1 MDPFLALPLMV
12 VLLLLKGFF
21 SGSEIALV
29 NVDKIKLRHAAK
41 QGSRGAELAM
51 KLLQKPE
58 VLLSTTLVGT
68 NLSTIALTTI
78 GTLLMLNWFGSHGDL
93 YAFLVFTPL
102 FLILGEIVP
111 KSVYQQK
118 TSVLT
123 PIIIFPLSWTARLFY
138 PVVFVFSRI
147 ARFFARL
154 AGAGKAEQTL
164 FITREQFRTLVD
176 MAEQS
181 AALSESNRGRIR
193 RVIRFADTTVAE
205 AMVPIAQVVSLDRNK
220 IGRKGTPV
228 AIDLVRK
235 HGFNRLPVFENNTSN
250 ITGIITLT
258 TWDMLAVHA
267 KQAPINDMIKP
278 ALYVAPNQTIDTLLP
293 ELRQRE
299 DHMAIVV
306 NEFGSAIGM
315 ITMEDIVEEVLGEID
330 VGYDFDEYQP
340 KQRQRFTWIGDDVCL
355 MESRVS
361 ISEANEVLGT
371 HLPAKEVH
379 TLGGLVMARLRR
391 IPRVGDYI
399 VEGGYRLTVEE
410 ATERALVRLR
420 VEPDAQA
427 DANRLEAP
435 RTEQPCVEKNE
446 TLSHDTTGNEN
457 GAGGTMQL
465 STITVNEEGSCHGQE
480 AETAKDEISEK
491 DHG

>member
-1 MDPFLALPLMV
+1 MDALIAIPLMI

-51 KLLQKPE
+51 RLLQKPE

-78 GTLLMLNWFGSHGDL
+78 GTLLILDLLGKGGDL
-93 YAFLVFTPL
+93 YAFLLFTPL

-118 TSVLT
+118 TLTLT
-123 PIIIFPLSWTARLFY
+123 PIIIHPLSWSAALFY
-138 PVVFVFSRI
+138 PVIFVFSRL
-147 ARFFARL
+147 ARL
-154 AGAGKAEQTL
+154 GARLVGAGKAEQTL

-205 AMVPIAQVVSLDRNK
+205 AMVPIAQVVSLDRSR
-220 IGRKGTPV
+220 IGKKGKRV

-250 ITGIITLT
+250 IVGVITLT
-258 TWDMLAVHA
+258 TWDMLDVST
-267 KQAPINDMIKP
+267 KQEPMADMVRP
-278 ALYVAPNQTIDTLLP
+278 ALYVAPNQTIDSLLP
-293 ELRQRE
+293 DLRHRD

-306 NEFGSAIGM
+306 DEFGSAIGM

-340 KQRQRFTWIGDDVCL
+340 KRRERFEWIGDDVCL
-355 MESRVS
+355 MDARMS
-361 ISEANEVLGT
+361 ISEANEVLGL
-371 HLPAKEVH
+371 HLPAREFN
-379 TLGGLVMARLRR
+379 TLGGLVMGRLRR
-391 IPRVGDYI
+391 IPKVGDYI
-399 VEGGYRLTVEE
+399 VESGYRLTVAE
-410 ATERALVRLR
+410 ASERAMSALR
-420 VEPDAQA
+420 VELDADAEVQLTQSQSSIDASGGIRQAETNDAANGDQKQAVAGDETKPEEAGHGKEAQA
-427 DANRLEAP
+427 PKGD
-435 RTEQPCVEKNE
+435 V
-446 TLSHDTTGNEN
+446 
-457 GAGGTMQL
+457 
-465 STITVNEEGSCHGQE
+465 VVGS
-480 AETAKDEISEK
+480 
-491 DHG
+491 

>member
-1 MDPFLALPLMV
+1 MDPSFALPLMV

-68 NLSTIALTTI
+68 NLSTIALTTV
-78 GTLLMLNWFGSHGDL
+78 GTLLMLDWFGARGDL
-93 YAFLVFTPL
+93 YAFLVLTPL

-123 PIIIFPLSWTARLFY
+123 PIIIYPLGWSAKLFY
-138 PVVFVFSRI
+138 PVIFAFSRV

-154 AGAGKAEQTL
+154 VGAGKTEQTL
-164 FITREQFRTLVD
+164 FITREQFRTLID

-205 AMVPIAQVVSLDRNK
+205 AMVPIAQVVSLDRNR
-220 IGRKGTPV
+220 IGRKGTRG

-235 HGFNRLPVFENNTSN
+235 HGFNRLPVFESNTSN

-315 ITMEDIVEEVLGEID
+315 ITMEDIVDEVLGEID

-361 ISEANEVLGT
+361 ISEANEVLGI
-371 HLPAKEVH
+371 HLPAKEFH

-399 VEGGYRLTVEE
+399 VEGGYRLTAEE

-420 VEPDAQA
+420 VEPDA
-427 DANRLEAP
+427 DAEAARSGQP
-435 RTEQPCVEKNE
+435 SSEQPRVDLGGEIAHGSFGDEISTGGQGKAA
-446 TLSHDTTGNEN
+446 TTIMDDKGE
-457 GAGGTMQL
+457 L
-465 STITVNEEGSCHGQE
+465 HGQQ
-480 AETAKDEISEK
+480 AETAKAESIEK
-491 DHG
+491 DLG